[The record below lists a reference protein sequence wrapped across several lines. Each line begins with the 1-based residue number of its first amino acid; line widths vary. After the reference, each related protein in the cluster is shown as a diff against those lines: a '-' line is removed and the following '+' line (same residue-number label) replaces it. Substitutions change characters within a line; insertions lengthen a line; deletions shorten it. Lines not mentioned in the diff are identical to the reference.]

1 MKTFKQTLTALAT
14 VAALSAAGSANAG
27 LTNWYMDANGAVGGT
42 ADATL
47 VAEYLDLLGKAYVKN
62 TMTGATTFAFNE
74 AGNFNT
80 ASADGGSSFLT
91 TGLRSEFVGVGSGD
105 TSTGGL
111 TFTTGSLNVYSG
123 ATNIASFDLLLGNGA
138 VDVGTVLPNGVFS
151 LIFKATSMASGYF
164 FDGAM
169 NDLSLKVGDGLTFG
183 FATTNASV
191 TSTWSAAEN
200 ATLTGI
206 YNTAF
211 DPDIASISHNG
222 TTDLVIRNGGQFGLE
237 VPEPTSMALAG
248 LGLTG
253 LAALRRRKSA

>member
-47 VAEYLDLLGKAYVKN
+47 VAEYLDLAGKAYVKN
-62 TMTGATTFAFNE
+62 TISGTTFTFNE

-80 ASADGGSSFLT
+80 TAADGGSTILT
-91 TGLRSEFVGVGSGD
+91 TALRSEFVGVGGGSTTTGVLGF
-105 TSTGGL
+105 TS
-111 TFTTGSLNVYSG
+111 GSLNVYSG
-123 ATNIASFDLLLGNGA
+123 ATNIASFKLITGEGA
-138 VDVGTVLPNGVFS
+138 VIPGGVLPNGFFS
-151 LIFKATSMASGYF
+151 LVFQATSMASGYF

-191 TSTWSAAEN
+191 TDTWSAAEN

-211 DPDIASISHNG
+211 NPDIAGISMNG
-222 TTDLVIRNGGQFGLE
+222 STDLVIRNGGQFGLE

>member
-1 MKTFKQTLTALAT
+1 M
-14 VAALSAAGSANAG
+14 
-27 LTNWYMDANGAVGGT
+27 
-42 ADATL
+42 
-47 VAEYLDLLGKAYVKN
+47 
-62 TMTGATTFAFNE
+62 
-74 AGNFNT
+74 
-80 ASADGGSSFLT
+80 
-91 TGLRSEFVGVGSGD
+91 
-105 TSTGGL
+105 
-111 TFTTGSLNVYSG
+111 
-123 ATNIASFDLLLGNGA
+123 
-138 VDVGTVLPNGVFS
+138 LPNGVFS

-191 TSTWSAAEN
+191 TGTWSAAEN

-211 DPDIASISHNG
+211 NPDIASISHNG